1 MPKKNAADSQAVSIT
16 ANIPRVSKITALKTS
31 FPERLKQLRRDA
43 GMLQSDLAEQLDVS
57 KSAVSGWEVGRNQ
70 PCYDILI
77 ELSILFGVSVD
88 YLIGRR
94 NY

>member
-1 MPKKNAADSQAVSIT
+1 MLRSC
-16 ANIPRVSKITALKTS
+16 
-31 FPERLKQLRRDA
+31 FPERLKSLRQEKD
-43 GMLQSDLAEQLDVS
+43 MLQQDLAEKLHVS
-57 KSAVSGWEVGRNQ
+57 KSTISGWEVGRNQ
-70 PCYDILI
+70 PNYDTLI

>member
-1 MPKKNAADSQAVSIT
+1 
-16 ANIPRVSKITALKTS
+16 
-31 FPERLKQLRRDA
+31 
-43 GMLQSDLAEQLDVS
+43 MLQQDLAAHLKVS
-57 KSAVSGWEVGRNQ
+57 KSTVSGWEVGRNQ
-70 PCYDILI
+70 PDYDILI

>member
-1 MPKKNAADSQAVSIT
+1 MLHNCFPK
-16 ANIPRVSKITALKTS
+16 
-31 FPERLKQLRRDA
+31 RLKALRQENN
-43 GMLQSDLAEQLDVS
+43 MLQQDLAEKLKVS
-57 KSAVSGWEVGRNQ
+57 KSTVSGWEVGRNQ
-70 PCYDILI
+70 PDYDILI

>member
-1 MPKKNAADSQAVSIT
+1 MLKNC
-16 ANIPRVSKITALKTS
+16 
-31 FPERLKQLRRDA
+31 FPERLKLLRKDM
-43 GMLQSDLAEQLDVS
+43 GMKQSDLAEKLKVS

-70 PCYDILI
+70 PNYDVLI
-77 ELSILFGVSVD
+77 EMSIMFEVTVD

>member
-1 MPKKNAADSQAVSIT
+1 MP
-16 ANIPRVSKITALKTS
+16 
-31 FPERLKQLRRDA
+31 
-43 GMLQSDLAEQLDVS
+43 QSDLAEQLDVS